1 MATVQSASTDNP
13 QDGYAPP
20 PKSPKERRFS
30 SSKEPSKN
38 GMFNSLSFRK
48 VHNLEVGDKFCAT
61 LRDSKESRVIDMGL
75 NCPIQLPRD
84 LYITRSQQSTC
95 VVVYIIIFQTDTKC

>member
-1 MATVQSASTDNP
+1 MATVQSTSTDNP

-38 GMFNSLSFRK
+38 GMFDFLSFRK
-48 VHNLEVGDKFCAT
+48 VRKLEVGDKFCAT
-61 LRDSKESRVIDMGL
+61 FRDSKESRVIDM
-75 NCPIQLPRD
+75 
-84 LYITRSQQSTC
+84 S
-95 VVVYIIIFQTDTKC
+95 

>member
-38 GMFNSLSFRK
+38 GMYIFLSF
-48 VHNLEVGDKFCAT
+48 L
-61 LRDSKESRVIDMGL
+61 
-75 NCPIQLPRD
+75 
-84 LYITRSQQSTC
+84 
-95 VVVYIIIFQTDTKC
+95 

>member
-38 GMFNSLSFRK
+38 GMSNSCLFQNVQYAKLDVDEKHCAAFR
-48 VHNLEVGDKFCAT
+48 N
-61 LRDSKESRVIDMGL
+61 SNESRMIGMGL
-75 NCPIQLPRD
+75 ICPN
-84 LYITRSQQSTC
+84 
-95 VVVYIIIFQTDTKC
+95 

>member
-20 PKSPKERRFS
+20 PKSSKERRFS

-38 GMFNSLSFRK
+38 GVYNFLSSFY
-48 VHNLEVGDKFCAT
+48 
-61 LRDSKESRVIDMGL
+61 M
-75 NCPIQLPRD
+75 
-84 LYITRSQQSTC
+84 
-95 VVVYIIIFQTDTKC
+95 